1 MPFLRQYTAFLK
13 LNVFQIVW
21 KLEEGGINQN
31 NTESFLNISNSV
43 LLCTLQNMAPKLQSW
58 TTVAIFFSVLYT
70 PNGVLNKDNMI
81 NSLFTYLKLDIYIGD
96 TIILHHG

>member
-1 MPFLRQYTAFLK
+1 
-13 LNVFQIVW
+13 
-21 KLEEGGINQN
+21 
-31 NTESFLNISNSV
+31 
-43 LLCTLQNMAPKLQSW
+43 MAPKLQSW